1 MRTVLLGEIAAVER
15 RSVDPAGVDDSTPYL
30 GLEHVGSDG
39 TLDWSQTIGTAGVKS
54 GKFRFSGEHVLFGKL
69 RPYLSKVAR
78 PERGGVCSTD
88 IIPILPSTDLDRD
101 YLFHFLRLPATINLA
116 TLRSSGANLPR
127 LSPRKLAEFPILL
140 PPLREQKRIAA
151 ILDAADA
158 LRVKRRESLEL
169 LDKLV
174 ESVFL
179 DMFGDPVTNPKGW
192 ETGPIEK
199 WFEVARGGSPRPIQ
213 NYLTDTHDGVNWIMI
228 GDAEDDSRYIRRTA
242 KKIKPEG
249 VRKSRSVSEGDFLLT
264 NSMSFGRPYI
274 LKTAGCIHDGWLAL
288 SPRGSEV
295 HPEYFYSILS
305 TNALYQEFA
314 RRAAGAVVKNL
325 NIALVRSVTIPVPP
339 IAQQEEFAGIV
350 AAVEAQKHR
359 VRSHL
364 AELDT
369 LFASLQSR
377 AFRGEL

>member
-1 MRTVLLGEIAAVER
+1 MKTKTSDYLRVGRIPVVDQGQHLIAGYVDEPER
-15 RSVDPAGVDDSTPYL
+15 ICRSPLPVIVFGDHTRIFKFVDFEFAMGA
-30 GLEHVGSDG
+30 DG
-39 TLDWSQTIGTAGVKS
+39 TK
-54 GKFRFSGEHVLFGKL
+54 
-69 RPYLSKVAR
+69 
-78 PERGGVCSTD
+78 
-88 IIPILPSTDLDRD
+88 ILVPRIEADAK
-101 YLFHFLRLPATINLA
+101 YLFHALKRLRLPDAGYSRHFKFLKKTKI
-116 TLRSSGANLPR
+116 P
-127 LSPRKLAEFPILL
+127 L
-140 PPLREQKRIAA
+140 PPLPEQKRIAA

-158 LRVKRRESLEL
+158 IRAKRRESLEL

-174 ESVFL
+174 QSVFL